1 MISVGARAGL
11 ALLLVGYTGFGAEP
25 VEQLVDDF
33 FAKRPTS
40 AITSDVTA
48 KDALRLQEQFVA
60 RLTTKL
66 GGPIGYKVG
75 LVTKEAQKKTGVTAP
90 IRGVLLQRMLLPNR
104 AEVPVDYGVNPLVEA
119 DLIVSVRDRSINNA
133 ATPLDVARSLK
144 EIIAFIELPDSIIS
158 TNLKVTGNLLTAV
171 NVGARLGV
179 QGERL
184 PVRATPE
191 FVAALETM
199 TITLVD
205 RSGQEQGRATGAV
218 ILENPLNAVLW
229 LIEDLRKNGKEL
241 QPGDLISLGSVKAV
255 TPQPGQTYT
264 VKYDGLPG
272 GPISVSVK
280 IK

>member
-1 MISVGARAGL
+1 MISIGARVVL
-11 ALLLVGYTGFGAEP
+11 VLLFANAGFGAEP
-25 VEQLVDDF
+25 VEQLVEDF

-40 AITSDVTA
+40 AVASDVNA

-104 AEVPVDYGVNPLVEA
+104 AEVPGDYGVNPLVEA

-133 ATPLDVARSLK
+133 ATPLDVARGLK
-144 EIIAFIELPDSIIS
+144 EVIAFIELPDSIIS

-199 TITLVD
+199 TITLTD
-205 RSGQEQGRATGAV
+205 SSGTEHGRATGAV

-241 QPGDLISLGSVKAV
+241 QPGDLLSLGSVKAV

-264 VKYDGLPG
+264 VRYDGLPG